1 MSDDKRYDYV
11 RPMEEAAKQ
20 MYRNDHGFA
29 LKVEDMGYLAA
40 GALFLFCL
48 VVAMVLKAFE

>member
-1 MSDDKRYDYV
+1 MSDDKKHDYV
-11 RPMEEAAKQ
+11 RPMDEAAKQ
-20 MYRNDHGFA
+20 IYRNDPGFA
-29 LKVEDMGYLAA
+29 LKVEGMSYLAV